1 MTYPYFCLEMK
12 AFNFNHLSFY
22 NNDWIEL
29 LINELS
35 ESYLHFKIKPEKGY
49 AITLEKETVNHY

>member
-1 MTYPYFCLEMK
+1 MK
-12 AFNFNHLSFY
+12 VFNFNHLSFY

-35 ESYLHFKIKPEKGY
+35 ESSLHFKIKPEKGY
-49 AITLEKETVNHY
+49 AIALKKETVNHY

>member
-1 MTYPYFCLEMK
+1 MK

-22 NNDWIEL
+22 NNDWVEL

-35 ESYLHFKIKPEKGY
+35 ESYLYFKIKPEKGY